1 MCVRFILG
9 RGSLWSTGKGPRDFQ
24 RSFSG
29 GVAPQMPHSSRYGPG
44 YRGWERPLCPG
55 PLRGGTTGLLH
66 SLSQVPL
73 CPVAVHEEI
82 FLFIL
87 QVYVFLLYV
96 PELGTAGAVPVSIS
110 VLVRS
115 PALGGCRQ
123 VTASQGHPLSF
134 PPRLCG
140 LLSLRKLNAQSEG
153 KGGAGA
159 RAPRGAGG
167 PRRAFGVE
175 RVRIGAA
182 SDSSSTGNRPHG
194 AERAC
199 NVNAITP
206 PVFDASSY
214 SSPTSSASV
223 RLKIEAK

>member
-9 RGSLWSTGKGPRDFQ
+9 QGSLRSTGKGPRDFQ

-66 SLSQVPL
+66 CLSQVPL

-110 VLVRS
+110 ILACS

-123 VTASQGHPLSF
+123 VTASQSHPLSF

-140 LLSLRKLNAQSEG
+140 LLSSTHKARGREERGLELREEPEG
-153 KGGAGA
+153 RKGHLGRKGC
-159 RAPRGAGG
+159 
-167 PRRAFGVE
+167 E
-175 RVRIGAA
+175 
-182 SDSSSTGNRPHG
+182 
-194 AERAC
+194 
-199 NVNAITP
+199 
-206 PVFDASSY
+206 
-214 SSPTSSASV
+214 
-223 RLKIEAK
+223 